1 MVNGNALESKS
12 LLILCYTHI
21 RRIWYIFTASPIQIF
36 GIVVV
41 TITSNYEK
49 CYKWMKRS
57 SKTA

>member
-1 MVNGNALESKS
+1 MLH
-12 LLILCYTHI
+12 THTH
-21 RRIWYIFTASPIQIF
+21 RIWYIFTTSQIQIF

-41 TITSNYEK
+41 TVASNYEK